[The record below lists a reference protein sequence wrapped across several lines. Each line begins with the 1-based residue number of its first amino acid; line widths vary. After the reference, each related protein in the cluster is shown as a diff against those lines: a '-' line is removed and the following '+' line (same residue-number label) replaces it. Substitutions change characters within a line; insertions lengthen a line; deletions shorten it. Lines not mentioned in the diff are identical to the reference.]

1 MRGENSGENGEAGGT
16 VVEIWGETAEGYE
29 PVREAFARNF
39 RDYGELGA
47 ACTIYLRGRKVV
59 DLWGGDAR
67 PEVGGRPA
75 PAVSWTADTAQVLRS
90 VTKGCT
96 AAAALLLAQRGQLDL
111 DAPVAEY
118 WPEFKAAGKERIPVR
133 WLLSHR
139 AGLPALDVPLRVAD
153 VLAWEPAVAA
163 VAAQVP
169 AWEPG
174 SAHGY
179 HPYTFGWLVGEVV
192 RRVSGRTVG
201 RYFAEEVAQPL
212 GLDLWIGLPAA
223 AGPRV
228 GRLVDLPAPVVAAQ
242 GGGLRLRPKRSVTDA
257 YQDPTSLTARAFGVV
272 RPALDLND
280 PAAQAAEIPGANGIG
295 TARSVARFYAALI
308 GAADRPDGSGQ
319 PLPALFTPQTLAEAG
334 SSASDGPDRVLIVN
348 SRFGHGFF
356 RHSSTS
362 PMSSP
367 AAFGHPGRGGS
378 LGFADPELGIGFGY
392 VTCGMQPGVTGDIR
406 SRGLITALRACL
418 DAD

>member
-1 MRGENSGENGEAGGT
+1 M
-16 VVEIWGETAEGYE
+16 VEILGGTAEGFE

-39 RDYGELGA
+39 RDHGELGA
-47 ACTIYLRGRKVV
+47 AFALYVRGRKVV

-75 PAVSWTADTAQVLRS
+75 PAVAWNADTAQVLRS

-96 AAAALLLAQRGQLDL
+96 AACALLLAQRGQLDL
-111 DAPVAEY
+111 DAPVASY

-139 AGLPALDVPLRVAD
+139 AGLPALDVPLRVED
-153 VLAWEPAVAA
+153 VLTWEPAVAA
-163 VAAQVP
+163 VAAQRP

-174 SAHGY
+174 TAHGY

-192 RRVSGRTVG
+192 RRASGRSVG
-201 RYFAEEVAQPL
+201 RYFAEEIAGPL
-212 GLDLWIGLPAA
+212 GLDLWIGLPPGLA
-223 AGPRV
+223 PRV
-228 GRLVDLPAPVVAAQ
+228 GRLVDLPAPPAAARP
-242 GGGLRLRPKRSVTDA
+242 GANGLRLRPKRSVAEA
-257 YQDPTSLTARAFGVV
+257 YQDPTSLTARAFAVV

-308 GAADRPDGSGQ
+308 GAADGPDG
-319 PLPALFTPQTLAEAG
+319 PLPALFEPPALAEAMG
-334 SSASDGPDRVLIVN
+334 PASDGPDRVLIVN

-356 RHSSTS
+356 RHGPTS

-367 AAFGHPGRGGS
+367 AAFGHPGRGGA
-378 LGFADPELGIGFGY
+378 LGFADPDLGLGFGY
-392 VTCGMQPGVTGDIR
+392 VTNGMQPGVTGDIR
-406 SRGLITALRACL
+406 SRSLIAAVRSCL
-418 DAD
+418 E

>member
-1 MRGENSGENGEAGGT
+1 M
-16 VVEIWGETAEGYE
+16 VEIWGETAPGYE
-29 PVREAFARNF
+29 PVRAAFERNF

-47 ACTIYLRGRKVV
+47 AVALYVRGHKVV

-67 PEVGGRPA
+67 PEVGGRPV
-75 PAVSWTADTAQVLRS
+75 PAVAWTADTAQVLRS

-96 AAAALLLAQRGQLDL
+96 AAVALLLAQRGLLDL

-118 WPEFKAAGKERIPVR
+118 WPEFRTAGKERIPVR

-139 AGLPALDVPLRVAD
+139 AGLPALDTPLRVED

-163 VAAQVP
+163 VAAQAP

-192 RRVSGRTVG
+192 RRASGRTVG
-201 RYFAEEVAQPL
+201 RYFAEEIARPL
-212 GLDLWIGLPAA
+212 GLDLWIGLPAGA
-223 AGPRV
+223 APRV
-228 GRLVDLPAPVVAAQ
+228 GRLVDLPAPPAAVGQ
-242 GGGLRLRPKRSVTDA
+242 GASGLKLRPKRSVVAA
-257 YQDPTSLTARAFGVV
+257 YQDPASLTARAFGAVEP
-272 RPALDLND
+272 RLDLND

-308 GAADRPDGSGQ
+308 GVADRHGGPPGQ
-319 PLPALFTPQTLAEAG
+319 PLPALFTPRTLAEAVG
-334 SSASDGPDRVLIVN
+334 PAADGPDRVLIVN
-348 SRFGHGFF
+348 SRFGHGYF

-367 AAFGHPGRGGS
+367 AAFGHPGRGGA
-378 LGFADPELGIGFGY
+378 LGFADPELGLGFGY

-406 SRGLITALRACL
+406 SRGLIAAVRSCL
-418 DAD
+418 DAV